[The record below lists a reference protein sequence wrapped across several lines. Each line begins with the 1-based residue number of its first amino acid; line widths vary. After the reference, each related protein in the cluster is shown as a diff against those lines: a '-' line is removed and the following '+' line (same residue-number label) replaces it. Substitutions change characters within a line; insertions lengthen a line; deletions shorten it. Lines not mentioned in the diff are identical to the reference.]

1 MRRVVGCALLALAL
15 PVLASAGGINLVN
28 KHGNISLSNAGIFSS
43 QSQLVQ
49 FNNIVAPPGHAL
61 GSFSYN
67 TGALISGSILTGGT
81 FSDVGSAILAT
92 GNGHFQGVPKGTIF
106 SGAFVGPI
114 TWTLVSHVKQT
125 FNFQLTGNIQGQI
138 WTGLTVTGT
147 TTQNIISFNGQI
159 QNGIGHLQG
168 GNTHFVTPEPGTL
181 ALLGTG
187 LVGIA
192 TMVRRKLSS

>member
-1 MRRVVGCALLALAL
+1 MRRVVVCALLALAL

-28 KHGNISLSNAGIFSS
+28 KHGNVSMSNAGISSS

-67 TGALISGSILTGGT
+67 TGVLLTGSILTGGT

-106 SGAFVGPI
+106 SGSFVGPI
-114 TWTLVSHVKQT
+114 TWTLVSHVKST
-125 FNFQLTGNIQGQI
+125 YNFQLTGNIQGQL
-138 WTGLTVTGT
+138 WTGATVTGT

-159 QNGIGHLQG
+159 QNGIGHGQTG
-168 GNTHFVTPEPGTL
+168 FTHFVTPEPGTL